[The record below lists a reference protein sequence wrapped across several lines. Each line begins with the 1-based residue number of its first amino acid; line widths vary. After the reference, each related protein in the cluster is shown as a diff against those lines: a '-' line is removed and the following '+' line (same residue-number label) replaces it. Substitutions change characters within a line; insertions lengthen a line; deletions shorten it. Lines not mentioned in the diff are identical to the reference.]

1 MAQIGTFTLKDGSY
15 TGTIRTMTINV
26 KAQLVPNG
34 DKPTDGAPDFRL
46 YAGGA
51 ELGAA
56 WRQESKD
63 GETPY
68 LAVKL
73 DDPSFASP
81 HARGL
86 LRERKGRHRRHGLE
100 PGEVAFPPWPS
111 ATRNLKKR
119 SVLPQR

>member
-1 MAQIGTFTLKDGSY
+1 MAQIGTFTAKDGAY

-26 KAQLVPNG
+26 KAQLVPN
-34 DKPTDGAPDFRL
+34 KEKSSDGAPDFRL

-56 WRQESKD
+56 WRQESKQ

-73 DDPSFASP
+73 DDPSFAKP
-81 HARGL
+81 IRAVFFEDEDGGGGAMVWNRT
-86 LRERKGRHRRHGLE
+86 K
-100 PGEVAFPPWPS
+100 
-111 ATRNLKKR
+111 AT
-119 SVLPQR
+119 

>member
-1 MAQIGTFTLKDGSY
+1 MAQIGSFTLKDGKY

-26 KAQLVPNG
+26 KAQLIPN
-34 DKPTDGAPDFRL
+34 KTKANEEAPDYRL

-56 WRQESKD
+56 WQQKSKH

-73 DDPSFASP
+73 DDPSFAAP
-81 HARGL
+81 IRAAFFENEEDGTGL
-86 LRERKGRHRRHGLE
+86 MVWNRSK
-100 PGEVAFPPWPS
+100 
-111 ATRNLKKR
+111 RN
-119 SVLPQR
+119 S

>member
-1 MAQIGTFTLKDGSY
+1 MAQIGTFTHKDGSY

-26 KAQLVPNG
+26 KAQLVPNKNKVS
-34 DKPTDGAPDFRL
+34 DDAPDFRL

-63 GETPY
+63 SETPY

-81 HARGL
+81 MRA
-86 LRERKGRHRRHGLE
+86 
-100 PGEVAFPPWPS
+100 AFFENETEGTGIMVWNRAK
-111 ATRNLKKR
+111 AT
-119 SVLPQR
+119 

>member
-26 KAQLVPNG
+26 RARLVPNR
-34 DKPTDGAPDFRL
+34 DKGSEGEPDFRL

-73 DDPSFASP
+73 DDPGFGSP
-81 HARGL
+81 MRA
-86 LRERKGRHRRHGLE
+86 
-100 PGEVAFPPWPS
+100 AFFENEKDG
-111 ATRNLKKR
+111 TG
-119 SVLPQR
+119 VLVWNRAK

>member
-1 MAQIGTFTLKDGSY
+1 MAQIGTFTEKDGKY

-26 KAQLVPNG
+26 KSQIVPNAKKVHK
-34 DKPTDGAPDFRL
+34 DAPDFRV

-56 WRQESKD
+56 WRQDVKE
-63 GETPY
+63 GEKPY

-81 HARGL
+81 IRAAFFENEKDGTGVMVWNRG
-86 LRERKGRHRRHGLE
+86 R
-100 PGEVAFPPWPS
+100 A
-111 ATRNLKKR
+111 KKE
-119 SVLPQR
+119 

>member
-1 MAQIGTFTLKDGSY
+1 MAQIGAFTLKNGAW

-26 KAQLVPNG
+26 KAQLVPNK
-34 DKPTDGAPDFRL
+34 DKASDGAPDFRL

-56 WRQESKD
+56 WRQDSKD

-73 DDPSFASP
+73 DDPSFAAP
-81 HARGL
+81 MRA
-86 LRERKGRHRRHGLE
+86 
-100 PGEVAFPPWPS
+100 AFFEN
-111 ATRNLKKR
+111 AEDGTG
-119 SVLPQR
+119 VLVWNRAKAV

>member
-1 MAQIGTFTLKDGSY
+1 MAQIGSFTLKDGKY

-26 KAQLVPNG
+26 KAQLVPN
-34 DKPTDGAPDFRL
+34 KTKTNEEAPDYRL

-56 WRQESKD
+56 WQQESKD

-73 DDPSFASP
+73 DDPSFAAP
-81 HARGL
+81 MRA
-86 LRERKGRHRRHGLE
+86 
-100 PGEVAFPPWPS
+100 AFFENAEEGTGVMVWNR
-111 ATRNLKKR
+111 AKTG
-119 SVLPQR
+119 

>member
-1 MAQIGTFTLKDGSY
+1 MAQIGAFTMKDGAW

-26 KAQLVPNG
+26 KAQLVPN
-34 DKPTDGAPDFRL
+34 KEKANGAPDFRL

-56 WRQESKD
+56 WRQDSKD

-73 DDPSFASP
+73 DDPSFAQP
-81 HARGL
+81 MRA
-86 LRERKGRHRRHGLE
+86 
-100 PGEVAFPPWPS
+100 AFFENEK
-111 ATRNLKKR
+111 AGTG
-119 SVLPQR
+119 VLVWNRPKAN

>member
-1 MAQIGTFTLKDGSY
+1 MAQIGSFILKDGKY

-26 KAQLVPNG
+26 KAQLVPNETKAN
-34 DKPTDGAPDFRL
+34 DEAPDYRL

-56 WRQESKD
+56 WKQESKD

-73 DDPSFASP
+73 DDPSFAAP
-81 HARGL
+81 MRAMFFENVDDETGIMVW
-86 LRERKGRHRRHGLE
+86 RR
-100 PGEVAFPPWPS
+100 
-111 ATRNLKKR
+111 TR
-119 SVLPQR
+119 

>member
-1 MAQIGTFTLKDGSY
+1 MAQIGTFTHKDGSY

-26 KAQLVPNG
+26 KAQLIPNKNKAS
-34 DKPTDGAPDFRL
+34 DDAPDFRL

-73 DDPSFASP
+73 DDPSFANP
-81 HARGL
+81 MRA
-86 LRERKGRHRRHGLE
+86 
-100 PGEVAFPPWPS
+100 AFFE
-111 ATRNLKKR
+111 NKKDGTGVMVWNR
-119 SVLPQR
+119 TKAN

>member
-1 MAQIGTFTLKDGSY
+1 MAQIGTFTAKDGSY

-26 KAQLVPNG
+26 KAQLIPNK
-34 DKPTDGAPDFRL
+34 DKASDGAPDFRL

-56 WRQESKD
+56 WKQDSKD

-73 DDPSFASP
+73 DDPSFAAP
-81 HARGL
+81 VRA
-86 LRERKGRHRRHGLE
+86 
-100 PGEVAFPPWPS
+100 AFFENEKEGTGVMVWNRAKAS
-111 ATRNLKKR
+111 A
-119 SVLPQR
+119 

>member
-1 MAQIGTFTLKDGSY
+1 MAQIGAFTLKDGAW

-26 KAQLVPNG
+26 KAQLVPN
-34 DKPTDGAPDFRL
+34 KEKANGAPDFRL

-56 WRQESKD
+56 WRQDSKD

-73 DDPSFASP
+73 DDPSFAQP
-81 HARGL
+81 MRA
-86 LRERKGRHRRHGLE
+86 
-100 PGEVAFPPWPS
+100 AFCENAKEGTGVMVWNRP
-111 ATRNLKKR
+111 K
-119 SVLPQR
+119 

>member
-1 MAQIGTFTLKDGSY
+1 MAQIGAFTMKDGAW

-26 KAQLVPNG
+26 KAQLVPN
-34 DKPTDGAPDFRL
+34 KEKANGAPDFRL

-56 WRQESKD
+56 WRQDSKD

-73 DDPSFASP
+73 DDPSFAQP
-81 HARGL
+81 MRA
-86 LRERKGRHRRHGLE
+86 
-100 PGEVAFPPWPS
+100 AFFENEK
-111 ATRNLKKR
+111 AGTG
-119 SVLPQR
+119 VLVWNRPKQ